1 MADRKSVQGRAG
13 RFRGGGATVHNCV
26 AEFHRARLI
35 AHDASGCRLNKQIQE
50 REMSGMVRKVACVV
64 AALAALSVSIGPA
77 SAGGRH
83 KDKAALR
90 AAEIGVGAATTA
102 LYFGINDW
110 NWKWD
115 AARAG
120 ISQTGAI
127 VGTTIGCAAASP
139 MVATALL
146 KRPLK
151 YREAHMLIAGCVVPV
166 VGSWLVEKAYDNHIL
181 WAPDEAPAKAKKKL
195 KKRAHR

>member
-1 MADRKSVQGRAG
+1 
-13 RFRGGGATVHNCV
+13 
-26 AEFHRARLI
+26 
-35 AHDASGCRLNKQIQE
+35 
-50 REMSGMVRKVACVV
+50 MVRKIACVV
-64 AALAALSVSIGPA
+64 AALAVLCVSYGPA

-90 AAEIGVGAATTA
+90 ATEIGVGAATTA

-120 ISQTGAI
+120 VSQAGAI
-127 VGTTIGCAAASP
+127 AGTTFACAAVSP

-151 YREAHMLIAGCVVPV
+151 YREAHMLMAGCVVPV

-181 WAPDEAPAKAKKKL
+181 WAPDEAPATAKKKKW
-195 KKRAHR
+195 KKHAHK